1 MKNFRFRLQ
10 SVLEQ
15 RERRETLARR
25 TFAESQ
31 AAVARAGLL
40 LSEMREVR
48 QALLEELCRRRVGAF
63 DAFETRLYQDYMQ
76 VITQSLAEQ
85 EGYLRELTTSCEAH
99 KLHLVGTSRDRQA
112 LVSVRDRHQQAHRQT
127 ALRAEQGVMDELA
140 TTRFNF
146 QQRAQEGRG

>member
-1 MKNFRFRLQ
+1 MKTFKFRLQ

-15 RERRETLARR
+15 RERRETLAKQ

-31 AAVARAGLL
+31 AAVVRAERLL
-40 LSEMREVR
+40 EEMREVR
-48 QALLEELCRRRVGAF
+48 LALLEELCRRRAGAF

-76 VITQSLAEQ
+76 VITQSVVEQ
-85 EGYLRELTTSCEAH
+85 ETYLRELTTSCEAH
-99 KLHLVGTSRDRQA
+99 KLHLVGTSQDRQA
-112 LVSVRDRHQQAHRQT
+112 LMSVRDRHRSAHRQT

-146 QQRAQEGRG
+146 RQRAQEGK

>member
-1 MKNFRFRLQ
+1 LKNFKFRLQ

-15 RERRETLARR
+15 RERRETLAKQ

-31 AAVARAGLL
+31 AAVARAERL

-48 QALLEELCRRRVGAF
+48 QALLEELCRRRAGAF

-76 VITQSLAEQ
+76 VITQSIADQ
-85 EGYLRELTTSCEAH
+85 EGYMRELATSCEAH
-99 KLHLVGTSRDRQA
+99 KLHLIGASQDRQT
-112 LVSVRDRHQQAHRQT
+112 LVSVRDRHRLAHRVT

-146 QQRAQEGRG
+146 QQRAQEGR

>member
-1 MKNFRFRLQ
+1 MKSFKFRLQ

-15 RERRETLARR
+15 RERRESLAKQ
-25 TFAESQ
+25 TFAEAQ
-31 AAVARAGLL
+31 AAVIRAERLL
-40 LSEMREVR
+40 GEMREVR
-48 QALLEELCRRRVGAF
+48 QALLEELCRRRAGAF

-85 EGYLRELTTSCEAH
+85 EGYLRELATSCEAH
-99 KLHLVGTSRDRQA
+99 KLHLVGTARDRQA
-112 LVSVRDRHQQAHRQT
+112 QAHRQT

-146 QQRAQEGRG
+146 QQRAQEGQ

>member
-1 MKNFRFRLQ
+1 LKNFKFRLQ

-15 RERRETLARR
+15 RERRETLAKQ

-31 AAVARAGLL
+31 AAVARAERL

-48 QALLEELCRRRVGAF
+48 QALLEELCRRRAGAF

-76 VITQSLAEQ
+76 VITQSIADQ
-85 EGYLRELTTSCEAH
+85 EGYMRELATSCEAH
-99 KLHLVGTSRDRQA
+99 KLHLIGTSQDRQA
-112 LVSVRDRHQQAHRQT
+112 LVSVRDRHRQAHRVT

-146 QQRAQEGRG
+146 QQRAQEGR

>member
-1 MKNFRFRLQ
+1 MKSFKFRLQ

-15 RERRETLARR
+15 RERRESLAKQ
-25 TFAESQ
+25 TFAEAQ
-31 AAVARAGLL
+31 AAVARAEQ
-40 LSEMREVR
+40 LSGEMREVR
-48 QALLEELCRRRVGAF
+48 AALLEELCRRRAGVF

-76 VITQSLAEQ
+76 VITQSLVEQ
-85 EGYLRELTTSCEAH
+85 EAYLRELATSCEAH

-112 LVSVRDRHQQAHRQT
+112 LVSVRDRHRLAHQQT

-146 QQRAQEGRG
+146 QQRAQEGQ

>member
-1 MKNFRFRLQ
+1 MKNFKFRLQ

-15 RERRETLARR
+15 RERRETLAKQ

-31 AAVARAGLL
+31 AAVARADRLL
-40 LSEMREVR
+40 AEMREVHR
-48 QALLEELCRRRVGAF
+48 ALLEELCRRRAGAF

-76 VITQSLAEQ
+76 VITLSIVEQ
-85 EGYLRELTTSCEAH
+85 EGYMRELATSCEAH
-99 KLHLVGTSRDRQA
+99 KLYLVGTAQDRQA
-112 LVSVRDRHQQAHRQT
+112 LMSVRDRHQQTHRLT

-146 QQRAQEGRG
+146 QQRAQEGR

>member
-1 MKNFRFRLQ
+1 MKTFKFRLQ

-15 RERRETLARR
+15 RERRETLAKQ

-31 AAVARAGLL
+31 AAVVRAERLL
-40 LSEMREVR
+40 EEMREVR
-48 QALLEELCRRRVGAF
+48 QALLEELCRRRAGAF

-76 VITQSLAEQ
+76 VITQSVVEQ
-85 EGYLRELTTSCEAH
+85 ETYLRELTTSCEAH
-99 KLHLVGTSRDRQA
+99 KLHLVGTSQDRQA
-112 LVSVRDRHQQAHRQT
+112 LMSVRDRHRSAHRLT

-146 QQRAQEGRG
+146 RQRAQEGK

>member
-1 MKNFRFRLQ
+1 MMKFKFRLQ

-15 RERRETLARR
+15 RERRETLAQQ

-31 AAVARAGLL
+31 AALTRAALL
-40 LSEMREVR
+40 LAEMGEVR
-48 QALLEELCRRRVGAF
+48 QALLDELCRRRAGAF

-76 VITQSLAEQ
+76 VITQSIAEQ
-85 EGYLRELTTSCEAH
+85 KGYLRDLTTSCEAN
-99 KLHLVGTSRDRQA
+99 KLHLVGTARDRQA
-112 LVSVRDRHQQAHRQT
+112 LVSVRDRHQQAHKLS

-146 QQRAQEGRG
+146 QQRAQEGG